1 MEWSAAEVIGSTGG
15 SEHIEERRSAITL
28 VLKKA
33 RGVVRKEQERNMG
46 EHLGLT
52 VRISAGFCVIASSV
66 TSVISSRGGKDE
78 VDDCRSS
85 VGRVG
90 CVMASENEEEE
101 TGDIGLVTSFSDTAN
116 APMAAMASMS
126 SIRSALF
133 SFLAAFP
140 FPSSIPRDCPV
151 LMTRGLPRLSL

>member
-1 MEWSAAEVIGSTGG
+1 MEWSVAEVIGSAGW
-15 SEHIEERRSAITL
+15 SEHMEERRSAIAL

-33 RGVVRKEQERNMG
+33 RGVVRKEEERDMG
-46 EHLGLT
+46 GHLGLT
-52 VRISAGFCVIASSV
+52 IRIPAGFCVIASSV
-66 TSVISSRGGKDE
+66 ASVISSRGGKDE

-90 CVMASENEEEE
+90 CVMASDNEEEE
-101 TGDIGLVTSFSDTAN
+101 TGDSGLVTSFSDTVV

-133 SFLAAFP
+133 SFFTAFP
-140 FPSSIPRDCPV
+140 FPSSTTRDCPV
-151 LMTRGLPRLSL
+151 LMIGGLPRPSL